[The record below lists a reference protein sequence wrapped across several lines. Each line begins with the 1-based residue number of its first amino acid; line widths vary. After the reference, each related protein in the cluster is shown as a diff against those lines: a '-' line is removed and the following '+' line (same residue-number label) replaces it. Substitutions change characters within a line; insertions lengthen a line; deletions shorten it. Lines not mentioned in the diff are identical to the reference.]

1 MKLLLFTGSKRFQEV
16 TEDEGLR
23 RRGGCTARILGT
35 GPSQRHRKNGGKGCV
50 AAGTGGKRARASQRY
65 RKNGGKRCVA
75 SKR

>member
-16 TEDEGLR
+16 AEGEGLR
-23 RRGGCTARILGT
+23 RRGGCTARIRGT
-35 GPSQRHRKNGGKGCV
+35 GPSQRYRKNGRKGCV